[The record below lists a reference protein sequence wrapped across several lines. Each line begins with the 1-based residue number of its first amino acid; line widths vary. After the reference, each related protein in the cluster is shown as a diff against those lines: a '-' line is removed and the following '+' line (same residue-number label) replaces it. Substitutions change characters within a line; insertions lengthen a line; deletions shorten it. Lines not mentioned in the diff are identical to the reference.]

1 MFEENGRE
9 KVVAKIDEIKELI
22 GFLKAI
28 FIMSIVIM
36 SSLIAYLYERE
47 IVDNYLVLAVLF
59 VDIVF
64 MLLLLKK
71 ILKEIK
77 SLKDL

>member
-1 MFEENGRE
+1 M
-9 KVVAKIDEIKELI
+9 AKLDEIKELI
-22 GFLKAI
+22 GFLKAV

-36 SSLIAYLYERE
+36 SSLIAYLYEKQ
-47 IVDNYLVLAVLF
+47 ISDNYLVLAVLF
-59 VDIVF
+59 VDIIF
-64 MLLLLKK
+64 MIVLLKK

>member
-1 MFEENGRE
+1 M
-9 KVVAKIDEIKELI
+9 AKIDRIKELI

-28 FIMSIVIM
+28 FITFIVIDT
-36 SSLIAYLYERE
+36 SLIAWIFKNYAVESDWKLYT
-47 IVDNYLVLAVLF
+47 VLVLIFIISFSIAKLF
-59 VDIVF
+59 
-64 MLLLLKK
+64 LK